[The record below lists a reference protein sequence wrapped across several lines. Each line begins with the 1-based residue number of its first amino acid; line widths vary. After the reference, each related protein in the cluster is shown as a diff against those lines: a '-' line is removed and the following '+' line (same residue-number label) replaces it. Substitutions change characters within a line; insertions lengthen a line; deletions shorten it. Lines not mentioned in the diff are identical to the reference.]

1 MKIFVEESPV
11 EIVETILEDSY
22 LDKVSDIHIEPFEKV
37 IKIRQRI
44 DGVLR
49 EYAEVDISLKSS
61 IITRIKILGEID
73 ISEKRFPQDGRFEY
87 FVYGSGIDIRISTF
101 PTVFGEKIV
110 LRLLDKSK
118 FSLKRE
124 DLGLR
129 KEDNIMIDR
138 FLSNKGGIVLISGG
152 TGSGKTTT
160 LYSFLKNINSVEK
173 NITTIEDPV
182 EYRLDGINQ
191 MQVKTSIGLDF
202 SKGLRSIL
210 RQDPDTIMIGEIRD
224 RETAEIAIRAAITGH
239 LVLSTIHTK
248 DTLSTIVRLIDMGIE
263 PYLISSSVIGIIAQ
277 RLVKKL
283 CLDCKEELEI
293 DDLEKKFLKV
303 ESGVIYKKKGCEN
316 CNYSGYKGRIGIF
329 EILEIDK
336 DLRQYI
342 NIRKSED
349 YIRNIL
355 KEKGQEFL
363 FDKGIS
369 LVKEGLTSL
378 EEMMSVCNVG
388 DEL

>member
-1 MKIFVEESPV
+1 MKIFVNESPTS
-11 EIVETILEDSY
+11 IVDTILKDSY
-22 LDKVSDIHIEPFEKV
+22 IYKSSDIHIEPFEKI

-44 DGVLR
+44 DGTLR
-49 EYAEVDISLKSS
+49 EYGEIDISLKSS

-87 FVYGSGIDIRISTF
+87 IINDNEIDVRISTF

-110 LRLLDKSK
+110 LRLLDKSN

-124 DLGLR
+124 DLGLER
-129 KEDNIMIDR
+129 EDNLIIDK
-138 FLSNKGGIVLISGG
+138 FLSNKGGIILISGG

-160 LYSFLKNINSVEK
+160 LYSFLKNINNIEK

-182 EYRLDGINQ
+182 EYRLEGVNQ
-191 MQVKTSIGLDF
+191 MQVKSSIGLDF

-248 DTLSTIVRLIDMGIE
+248 DTLSTIIRLIDMGIE

-283 CLDCKEELEI
+283 CLNCKEEVKLDEFEKNILETF
-293 DDLEKKFLKV
+293 EGSV
-303 ESGVIYKKKGCEN
+303 YKKKGCDK

-329 EILEIDK
+329 EILEMDSEIRD
-336 DLRQYI
+336 YI
-342 NIRKSED
+342 NNRKTED
-349 YIRNIL
+349 YMRKIL
-355 KEKGQEFL
+355 KEKGKKSL
-363 FDKGIS
+363 FDKGLDLIRNG
-369 LVKEGLTSL
+369 VTSI
-378 EEMMSVCNVG
+378 EEVLSVCNIG